1 MKKLNVAVYGTG
13 SMGSGII
20 SLILKKDSLNLVG
33 VISKR
38 KEREGMDVGEL
49 IDDKREIGIKV
60 SSSLN
65 KVLDKKVDVF
75 LHATS
80 SRVSEIY
87 DELVPILKSRIN
99 IITIAEEMAYPWVSN
114 KELAESLDNI
124 ARENGVTILG
134 TGVNPGFVLDTLI
147 ITLTGVMKKIDRIY
161 AKRVNDLSPYGPT
174 VMKTQGVG
182 TSLKEFY
189 EGLKN
194 GTIVG
199 HFGFP
204 ESINMIADA
213 LSWKVDKVIEI
224 REPIISKTLRKT
236 KYVEVKE
243 GMVAGCKH
251 IAKGIIDGEEK
262 IVLEHPQQILPQLE
276 GVETG
281 DYIKIEGEPSINF
294 VNKPEISGGIAT
306 ISIAVNMIPL
316 VYDAKPGL
324 LTMKD
329 LPIPRFLG
337 K

>member
-1 MKKLNVAVYGTG
+1 MRSYNVAVFGTG
-13 SMGSGII
+13 SMGTGII
-20 SLILKKDSLNLVG
+20 SLIMEKEKLNLVG
-33 VISKR
+33 VVSKR
-38 KEREGMDVGEL
+38 REREGIDVGEL
-49 IDDKREIGIKV
+49 LDGRKRGIKI
-60 SSSLN
+60 SSSLEKIFEKN
-65 KVLDKKVDVF
+65 VDVF

-80 SRVSEIY
+80 SRVAEIY
-87 DELVPILKSRIN
+87 PEIVPILKNKIN
-99 IITIAEEMAYPWVSN
+99 VITIAEEMSYPWSSN
-114 KELAESLDNI
+114 KSLADSLDEL
-124 ARENGVTILG
+124 ARENGVSILG

-147 ITLTGVMKKIDRIY
+147 ITLTGVMKKIDKIN

-182 TSLKEFY
+182 TTINEFN

-204 ESINMIADA
+204 ESISMIADA
-213 LSWKVDKVIEI
+213 LCWKVEKIIQV
-224 REPIISKTLRKT
+224 REPIISNVLRKT
-236 KYVEVKE
+236 KYVVVKP

-251 IAKGIIDGEEK
+251 IAKGIVDGIEK
-262 IVLEHPQQILPQLE
+262 IVLEHPQQILPELE

-281 DYIKIEGEPSINF
+281 DYIKIEGDPPINF
-294 VNKPEISGGIAT
+294 VNKPEIAGGVAT

-316 VYDAKPGL
+316 IYDAKPGL

-329 LPIPRFLG
+329 LPIPRFI

>member
-1 MKKLNVAVYGTG
+1 MKNLNVAVYGTG
-13 SMGSGII
+13 SMGTGII
-20 SLILKKDSLNLVG
+20 SLILEKGSLNLVG

-49 IDDKREIGIKV
+49 LNGRKTGIKI
-60 SSSLN
+60 SNS
-65 KVLDKKVDVF
+65 LDKIFEKNIDVF

-87 DELVPILKSRIN
+87 PEIIPILKNKIN
-99 IITIAEEMAYPWVSN
+99 IITIAEEMSYPWVSN
-114 KELAESLDNI
+114 KNLAESLDNL
-124 ARENGVTILG
+124 ARENGVSILG

-161 AKRVNDLSPYGPT
+161 AKRVNDLSSYGPT
-174 VMKTQGVG
+174 VMKSQGVG
-182 TSLKEFY
+182 TTLKEFE
-189 EGLKN
+189 EGIKN

-213 LSWKVDKVIEI
+213 LNLKVDRIVET
-224 REPIISKTLRKT
+224 REPIISNTLRKT

-251 IAKGIIDGEEK
+251 IARGIIDGVEK
-262 IVLEHPQQILPQLE
+262 IVLEHPQQVLPELE

-281 DYIKIEGEPSINF
+281 DYIKIEGEPPINF
-294 VNKPEISGGIAT
+294 VNTPEISGGVAT

-329 LPIPRFLG
+329 LPIPRFL

>member
-1 MKKLNVAVYGTG
+1 MKSYNVAVYGTG
-13 SMGSGII
+13 SMGTGII
-20 SLILKKDSLNLVG
+20 SLILEKESLNLVG

-38 KEREGMDVGEL
+38 KEREGLDVGEL
-49 IDDKREIGIKV
+49 LDGRNLGIKI
-60 SSSLN
+60 SSSF
-65 KVLDKKVDVF
+65 DKIFEKNVDVF

-80 SRVSEIY
+80 SRVSDIY
-87 DELVPILKSRIN
+87 PEVVPILKNKIN
-99 IITIAEEMAYPWVSN
+99 VITIAEEMSYPWVAN
-114 KELAESLDNI
+114 KKLADSLDEL
-124 ARENGVTILG
+124 ARENGVSILG

-182 TSLKEFY
+182 TTLKEFE
-189 EGLKN
+189 EGIKS
-194 GTIVG
+194 GEIVG

-213 LSWKVDKVIEI
+213 LSWKIDRIIET
-224 REPIISKTLRKT
+224 REPIISNVLRKT
-236 KYVEVKE
+236 KYVEVKK
-243 GMVAGCKH
+243 GMVAGCRH
-251 IAKGIIDGEEK
+251 IARGFVDGIEK
-262 IVLEHPQQILPQLE
+262 IVLEHPQQVLPQLE

-281 DYIKIEGEPSINF
+281 DYIKIEGDPPINF
-294 VNKPEISGGIAT
+294 INKPEIAGGVAT
-306 ISIAVNMIPL
+306 ISIAVNMIPI

-329 LPIPRFLG
+329 LPIPRFL

>member
-1 MKKLNVAVYGTG
+1 
-13 SMGSGII
+13 
-20 SLILKKDSLNLVG
+20 
-33 VISKR
+33 
-38 KEREGMDVGEL
+38 MDVGEL
-49 IDDKREIGIKV
+49 FEDKKEVGIKI

-65 KVLDKKVDVF
+65 QILDKKIDV
-75 LHATS
+75 LIHATS
-80 SRVSEIY
+80 SRVSEVY
-87 DELVPILKSRIN
+87 DELVPVLKNRIN

-114 KELAESLDNI
+114 KTLADSLDEL

-147 ITLTGVMKKIDRIY
+147 ITLTGVMKKIDKIY

-182 TSLKEFY
+182 TTLKEFN
-189 EGLKN
+189 EGINN

-213 LSWKVDKVIEI
+213 LCWKVDRVIEI

-243 GMVAGCKH
+243 GMVAGCRH

-262 IVLEHPQQILPQLE
+262 IVLEHPQQVLPQLE

-281 DYIKIEGEPSINF
+281 DYIKIDGEPPINF

-324 LTMKD
+324 LSMKD
-329 LPIPRFLG
+329 LPVPRYL
-337 K
+337 KE

>member
-1 MKKLNVAVYGTG
+1 MKSYNVAVYGTG
-13 SMGSGII
+13 SMGTGII
-20 SLILKKDSLNLVG
+20 SLILEKSSLNLVG

-38 KEREGMDVGEL
+38 KEREGIDVGEILDGRKTGVL
-49 IDDKREIGIKV
+49 INN
-60 SSSLN
+60 S
-65 KVLDKKVDVF
+65 LDKIFEKRVDVF

-80 SRVSEIY
+80 SRVSDIY
-87 DELVPILKSRIN
+87 PEVVPILKNRTN
-99 IITIAEEMAYPWVSN
+99 VITIAEEMSYPWVAN
-114 KELAESLDNI
+114 KKLAESLDEL
-124 ARENGVTILG
+124 ARENGVSILG

-147 ITLTGVMKKIDRIY
+147 ITLTGVMKKIDKIY

-182 TSLKEFY
+182 TTLKEFE
-189 EGLKN
+189 EGIKN

-213 LSWKVDKVIEI
+213 LNWKVDDIIET
-224 REPIISKTLRKT
+224 REPIVSNVLRKT
-236 KYVEVKE
+236 KYVEVKK
-243 GMVAGCKH
+243 GMVAGCRH
-251 IAKGIIDGEEK
+251 IAKGIIDGYEK
-262 IVLEHPQQILPQLE
+262 IVLEHPQQILPELE

-281 DYIKIEGEPSINF
+281 DYIKIDGDPQINF
-294 VNKPEISGGIAT
+294 VNKPEIAGGVAT

-316 VYDAKPGL
+316 IYDAKPGL

-329 LPIPRFLG
+329 LPIPRFL

>member
-1 MKKLNVAVYGTG
+1 MKNLNVAVYGTG
-13 SMGSGII
+13 SMGTGII
-20 SLILKKDSLNLVG
+20 SLILEKESLNLVG

-49 IDDKREIGIKV
+49 LNGRKTGIKI
-60 SSSLN
+60 SNS
-65 KVLDKKVDVF
+65 LDKIFEKNIDVF

-87 DELVPILKSRIN
+87 PEVLPILKNKIN

-114 KELAESLDNI
+114 KKLAESLDDL
-124 ARENGVTILG
+124 ARENGVSILG

-161 AKRVNDLSPYGPT
+161 AKRVNDLSYYGPT

-182 TSLKEFY
+182 TTLKEFE
-189 EGLKN
+189 EGIKN

-213 LSWKVDKVIEI
+213 LNLKVDKIIET
-224 REPIISKTLRKT
+224 REPIISNVPRKT

-251 IAKGIIDGEEK
+251 TARGIIDGVEK
-262 IVLEHPQQILPQLE
+262 IVLEHPQQVLPELE

-281 DYIKIEGEPSINF
+281 DYIKIEGEPPINF
-294 VNKPEISGGIAT
+294 VNTPEISGGVAT

-316 VYDAKPGL
+316 VYNAKPGL

-329 LPIPRFLG
+329 LPIPRFL